1 MLRGLALIEFV
12 TYIGPWILFAF
23 ICLIGMM
30 VLGERAD
37 IAKNKLAEKEKE
49 ISYLKRRVQHY
60 KGLLTIREANKYHEN
75 TQEEVTK

>member
-37 IAKNKLAEKEKE
+37 TAKDKLAEKEKE
-49 ISYLKRRVQHY
+49 ISCLEKRVLHY
-60 KGLLTIREANKYHEN
+60 KGLLTIREANEYHKKS
-75 TQEEVTK
+75 QEETTK